1 MQEQLRGWLAL
12 IHRQREVHQQIPGYS
27 RLLAFLDFLRRWLIV
42 PLDERAADQFTRL
55 RRQRIR
61 IGTEDLKI
69 ASIALVQDA
78 WSARMKAS
86 TRTFPPSSAWKRTSW
101 FERSGSLRRDE
112 PAGIHR
118 MERV

>member
-1 MQEQLRGWLAL
+1 MRGWLAL

-42 PLDERAADQFTRL
+42 LLDERAADQFTRL

-61 IGTEDLKI
+61 IGTEDLKM

-78 WSARMKAS
+78 LLLSAN
-86 TRTFPPSSAWKRTSW
+86 
-101 FERSGSLRRDE
+101 LRDFHRE
-112 PAGIHR
+112 VLAKPEVRKVGLNRAPAGQTIKAMLCR
-118 MERV
+118 SPGR